1 MTKEKAVKGETE
13 KKAQEVEVVNVG
25 VPAQV
30 VVYQQQQQSVEK
42 MIMQAI
48 DKGVDV
54 SVMERVLAMRTQLK
68 AEHAKEQYDQA
79 MSGFQAECP
88 IIKRVKEGSKTKS
101 GQLAFKYAPLE
112 VIIKEVQPLMKKYNL
127 SYNFKPMK
135 NEQGKLTDVRC
146 YATHID
152 GYSDFSEMPVTE
164 GGGTSLMSGSQI
176 SAASITFA
184 KRYAFCNI
192 FGIVTEEE
200 DDEKQLPKEVAP
212 QMQTQSIGTI
222 RQMIKDAGLSEGKI
236 VEKFNVATIE
246 ELDDRNKKILEK
258 SLLEKL
264 GKDYIPTIVQ
274 E

>member
-1 MTKEKAVKGETE
+1 MKKEKAVKDKTE
-13 KKAQEVEVVNVG
+13 KKVHEVAVVNVG
-25 VPAQV
+25 VPEQV
-30 VVYQQQQQSVEK
+30 SAYQQQLRSVEN

-48 DKGVDV
+48 KEGTPVETL
-54 SVMERVLAMRTQLK
+54 ERVLAMRDKLK
-68 AEHAKEQYDQA
+68 AEYAKEQYDIA
-79 MSGFQAECP
+79 MSGFQSECP
-88 IIKRVKEGSKTKS
+88 IIKRVKDGSRTKS

-112 VIIKEVQPLMKKYNL
+112 VIIKEVQPMMRKYKL

-135 NEQGKLTDVRC
+135 NDAGKITDVRA
-146 YATHID
+146 YATHIN

-164 GGGTSLMSGSQI
+164 GGGTSLMSGSQV

-200 DDEKQLPKEVAP
+200 DDEKQIPKDTVTPKA
-212 QMQTQSIGTI
+212 QSIATI
-222 RQMIKDAGLSEGKI
+222 RKMIKDAKLKEG
-236 VEKFNVATIE
+236 VVAGKFNVGTIDDLNQR
-246 ELDDRNKKILEK
+246 ELLILEK
-258 SLLEKL
+258 SLLERL

>member
-1 MTKEKAVKGETE
+1 MKKEKAVKDIP
-13 KKAQEVEVVNVG
+13 KKSPKKECVVIEPKQEIS
-25 VPAQV
+25 
-30 VVYQQQQQSVEK
+30 VYRQREASVEN

-48 DKGVDV
+48 KEGTPVETL
-54 SVMERVLAMRTQLK
+54 ERVLAMRDKLK
-68 AEHAKEQYDQA
+68 AEYDKEQYDIA
-79 MSGFQAECP
+79 MSGFQSECP

-112 VIIKEVQPLMKKYNL
+112 VIIKEVQPTLRKYNL
-127 SYNFKPMK
+127 SYNFKPIK

-146 YATHID
+146 YATHIN

-200 DDEKQLPKEVAP
+200 DNENQLPKDV
-212 QMQTQSIGTI
+212 QSEPAVISRLPI
-222 RQMIKDAGLSEGKI
+222 IKQMIKDAGYKEGAI
-236 VEKFNVATIE
+236 AQKFNAPSI
-246 ELDDRNKKILEK
+246 DDMDERTLLILEK
-258 SLLEKL
+258 SLQEKL
-264 GKDYIPTIVQ
+264 GKDYIPIVK
-274 E
+274 

>member
-1 MTKEKAVKGETE
+1 MKKEKAVLDTP
-13 KKAQEVEVVNVG
+13 KKSPKQECVVVE
-25 VPAQV
+25 PKQEIS
-30 VVYQQQQQSVEK
+30 VYQQQQASVEN

-48 DKGVDV
+48 KEGTPVETL
-54 SVMERVLAMRTQLK
+54 ERVLAMRDKLK
-68 AEHAKEQYDQA
+68 AEYAKEQYDIA
-79 MSGFQAECP
+79 MSGFQSECP

-112 VIIKEVQPLMKKYNL
+112 VIIKEVQPMMRKYNL

-146 YATHID
+146 YATHIN

-200 DDEKQLPKEVAP
+200 DNENQLPKDVPAEPTAMSRLP
-212 QMQTQSIGTI
+212 II
-222 RQMIKDAGLSEGKI
+222 KQMIKDAGYKEGAI
-236 VEKFNVATIE
+236 AQKFNTPSI
-246 ELDDRNKKILEK
+246 DDMDERTLLILEK
-258 SLLEKL
+258 SLQEKL
-264 GKDYIPTIVQ
+264 GKDYIPKVQ
-274 E
+274 

>member
-1 MTKEKAVKGETE
+1 MTKEKATKDKVE
-13 KKAQEVEVVNVG
+13 KKSPQEAEVIEPTQAVL
-25 VPAQV
+25 
-30 VVYQQQQQSVEK
+30 VYQQQQASVEK
-42 MIMQAI
+42 MITQAI
-48 DKGVDV
+48 TSGVPV
-54 SVMERVLAMRTQLK
+54 ETMERVLAMRKELK
-68 AEHAKEQYDQA
+68 AEYAKEQYDRA
-79 MSGFQAECP
+79 MSGFQSECP

-112 VIIKEVQPLMKKYNL
+112 VIIKEVQPLMRKYSL

-135 NEQGKLTDVRC
+135 NEQGKITDVRC

-200 DDEKQLPKEVAP
+200 DDEKLLPKDKAPEVKP
-212 QMQTQSIGTI
+212 SSIGTI
-222 RQMIKDAGLSEGKI
+222 RQMIKDAKLTESKI
-236 VEKFNVATIE
+236 AEKFNVATID
-246 ELDDRNKKILEK
+246 ELDERSLKILEK

>member
-1 MTKEKAVKGETE
+1 MKKVKATTDKVE
-13 KKAQEVEVVNVG
+13 KKSPSQECMVVE
-25 VPAQV
+25 PKQEIS
-30 VVYQQQQQSVEK
+30 VYQQQQASVEN

-48 DKGVDV
+48 KEGTPVETL
-54 SVMERVLAMRTQLK
+54 ERVLAMRKELK
-68 AEHAKEQYDQA
+68 AEYAKEQYDIA
-79 MSGFQAECP
+79 MSGFQSECP

-112 VIIKEVQPLMKKYNL
+112 VIIKAVQPMMQKYNL

-135 NEQGKLTDVRC
+135 NEAGKITDVRC
-146 YATHID
+146 YATHIN

-176 SAASITFA
+176 SAASITFS

-200 DDEKQLPKEVAP
+200 DNENELPKDAP
-212 QMQTQSIGTI
+212 AEPSVRERLPII
-222 RQMIKDAGLSEGKI
+222 KRMIADAGFKEGAI
-236 VEKFNVATIE
+236 AQKFNSPSI
-246 ELDDRNKKILEK
+246 DDMDERNLKILEK
-258 SLLEKL
+258 SLQEKL
-264 GKDYIPTIVQ
+264 GKDYTPVI

>member
-1 MTKEKAVKGETE
+1 MTTSKKVESEQLKKTETE
-13 KKAQEVEVVNVG
+13 IVAIKPQQEIS
-25 VPAQV
+25 A
-30 VVYQQQQQSVEK
+30 YQQQQMSVEK
-42 MIMQAI
+42 MITQAI
-48 DKGVDV
+48 TSGVPV
-54 SVMERVLAMRTQLK
+54 ETMERVLAMRKELK
-68 AEHAKEQYDQA
+68 AEYAKEQFDKA
-79 MSGFQAECP
+79 MSGFQSECP

-112 VIIKEVQPLMKKYNL
+112 VIIKEVQPMMRKYNL
-127 SYNFKPMK
+127 SYNFKPIK

-152 GYSDFSEMPVTE
+152 GYSDYSEMPVTE

-176 SAASITFA
+176 SAANITFS

-200 DDEKQLPKEVAP
+200 DNEQKLQENPDARPAVNRIPLIK
-212 QMQTQSIGTI
+212 
-222 RQMIKDAGLSEGKI
+222 QMIKDAGLKEGVI
-236 VEKFNVATIE
+236 SGKFNAATI
-246 ELDDRNKKILEK
+246 DDMDERSLKILEK

-274 E
+274 